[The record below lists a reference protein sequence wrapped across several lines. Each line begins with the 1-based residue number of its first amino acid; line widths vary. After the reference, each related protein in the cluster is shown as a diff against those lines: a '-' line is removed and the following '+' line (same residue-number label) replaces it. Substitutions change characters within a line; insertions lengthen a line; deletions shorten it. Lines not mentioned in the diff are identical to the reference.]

1 MPTNAKNCYTPSVL
15 RMEPALAAIP
25 SKRSPTTV
33 VFRLYPRAVVSETR
47 EMSPAGRQLRL
58 GLRRSP
64 ISEPLRCKA
73 RDNITT

>member
-1 MPTNAKNCYTPSVL
+1 MPTNAKNCCTPSVF

-47 EMSPAGRQLRL
+47 EMSPAGRHFETGSATVPDQRAA
-58 GLRRSP
+58 
-64 ISEPLRCKA
+64 PLQGPR
-73 RDNITT
+73 